1 MRRPRGPPA
10 RRQTHVR
17 STLPPRR
24 SATALPIGLTPSLR
38 RSAGAL
44 TTVVLSHRALWLK
57 LGAGAL
63 AVAMVA
69 LVNQQLGGHAQ
80 PPADQFANNETV
92 VYRQP
97 ATRPTYVQAEV
108 SDTLTDDDDD
118 AVAYYPRAIQTIR
131 FVNPN
136 SKAANRAPA
145 APGEATRLAS
155 REVLEQPQPMVRV
168 HGFVAFPAKQEAETA
183 NLPVSP
189 RKRDGGLM
197 DEVDDYLWDVYQRS
211 PVKKDSTGDF
221 SWKDMAA
228 AQRMGMSLQ
237 DYVIGGMDPHFREQ
251 LYHAGRAMDAAG
263 VQWSMLSA
271 FRDDYRQR
279 LASGFKASIGN
290 SLHGGSRRTGGY
302 GHGRAIDITSADG
315 NNAEVVW
322 EWIDKHGGEYGL
334 RRPMPEPD
342 PAHIQ
347 QTADTHKI
355 VFALHKKRVKAA
367 GNKMKRR
374 HAGGAKK
381 IKLARAR

>member
-1 MRRPRGPPA
+1 
-10 RRQTHVR
+10 
-17 STLPPRR
+17 
-24 SATALPIGLTPSLR
+24 
-38 RSAGAL
+38 
-44 TTVVLSHRALWLK
+44 VLAHRALGFK
-57 LGAGAL
+57 LAGFAL
-63 AVAMVA
+63 AVAVVA
-69 LVNQQLGGHAQ
+69 LINQQLGQHAE
-80 PPADQFANNETV
+80 PVVETTHNETV

-97 ATRPTYVQAEV
+97 ASRPTYVQAEV
-108 SDTLTDDDDD
+108 SDLMTDDEDE
-118 AVAYYPRAIQTIR
+118 AVPYYPRSVQTIR

-136 SKAANRAPA
+136 SKEANRAPA
-145 APGEATRLAS
+145 SAGDSTRLAS
-155 REVLEQPQPMVRV
+155 REAVEPQPMVRV
-168 HGFVAFPAKQEAETA
+168 HGFVAFPAKQEPDAAIPT
-183 NLPVSP
+183 VSP
-189 RKRDGGLM
+189 RKRDGGFM
-197 DEVDDYLWDVYQRS
+197 DEVDDYLWEVYQRL

-221 SWKDMAA
+221 SWKDVAA
-228 AQRMGMSLQ
+228 AQRMAVGLQ

-334 RRPMPEPD
+334 RRPMPGPD

-355 VFALHKKRVKAA
+355 VFAQHNKRIKSAS
-367 GNKMKRR
+367 NNMRRR
-374 HAGGAKK
+374 HGGGAKK